1 MDKLTDLP
9 DGIGRSLA
17 AAIAA
22 LGHKTFPDAL
32 LRVLESALPH
42 DASALM
48 LFRPTSPPAVLT
60 DRLIPAERG
69 ILYGEYL
76 TGVYLL
82 SPFYRATSG
91 LSQPRAARVQDI
103 APEGFAASEYYQR
116 YFARIGV
123 ADMLGVLVP
132 TGPSGI
138 LFASLSRATGQRRFT
153 RADLGKVEP
162 LLGVISALAL
172 RHIEL
177 GNSFADTM
185 PAKPAQLG
193 KLDSAL
199 TRREADVVRL
209 ILAGHSS
216 RSVGTTLGISAET
229 VRVHR
234 RHIYA
239 KLEVSSQAELFSR
252 FLAGRGP

>member
-1 MDKLTDLP
+1 V
-9 DGIGRSLA
+9 GRD
-17 AAIAA
+17 
-22 LGHKTFPDAL
+22 TFASTL
-32 LRVLESALPH
+32 LSVCEATVAH
-42 DASALM
+42 DAAALM
-48 LFRPTSPPAVLT
+48 LFRPTSPPAILT
-60 DRLIPAERG
+60 DRLKQAERG

-82 SPFYRATSG
+82 SPFYRAAAG

-123 ADMLGVLVP
+123 ADMLGVLIPV
-132 TGPSGI
+132 GPSGL
-138 LFASLSRATGQRRFT
+138 LFASLSRATGQRGFT
-153 RADLGKVEP
+153 RADVGKMEQ
-162 LLGVISALAL
+162 LLGVVSALAL

-177 GNSFADTM
+177 GKRFANTS
-185 PAKPAQLG
+185 PITPAQPG
-193 KLDSAL
+193 KFESAL

-216 RSVGTTLGISAET
+216 RSVAATLGISAET

-239 KLEVSSQAELFSR
+239 KLDVSSQAELFRR
-252 FLAGRGP
+252 FLADRGA